1 VTAARSGVGPSP
13 ALHLSGV
20 VLPEGEHRDLWVR
33 DGRFTFER
41 VQGAETVSHG
51 GWLLPGLVDAHCHVG
66 IATGGGHVADLAGQ
80 REQALAERA
89 AGVLALRDCGS
100 PVDTRALDD
109 EPDLPRIVRA
119 GRHLAAPRRY
129 IPGLAIELAPEDLAA
144 AVRVQA
150 RRGDGWVKLV
160 GDWIDRDL
168 GDLGPE
174 WPRSALQAAIA
185 AAHEEG
191 ARVTAH
197 TFGTDALPDLIAA
210 GIDCIEHGTGLT
222 EELIGEMAA
231 RGTAVVPTLV
241 NVENFP
247 GFAAAGEKKFP
258 SYAGTMRRLYAN
270 SGAVVRAAYEAGV
283 PVFAGTDAG
292 GGIQHGV
299 VADEVR
305 ALHAAGLPADAA
317 LAAASWAA
325 RSWLGLPCIEE
336 GAPADVVVYATDPR
350 TDLDSLRRPQ
360 RMLLRGRVVG

>member
-1 VTAARSGVGPSP
+1 MRAPD
-13 ALHLSGV
+13 LHLSGV

-33 DGRFTFER
+33 DGRVTFDP
-41 VQGAETVSHG
+41 VPGAETVSRG

-66 IATGGGHVADLAGQ
+66 IGRGGVPVADVAGL
-80 REQALAERA
+80 REQALAERD

-119 GRHLAAPRRY
+119 GRHLARTRRY
-129 IPGLAIELAPEDLAA
+129 IPGLAVELEPADLVAE
-144 AVRVQA
+144 VRVQA

-160 GDWIDRDL
+160 GDWIDRSA
-168 GDLGPE
+168 GDLAPE
-174 WPRSALQAAIA
+174 WPAGVVAEAIA

-197 TFGTDALPDLIAA
+197 TFGTDALPALVRA

-222 EELIGEMAA
+222 EDLVGEMAA

-247 GFAAAGEKKFP
+247 GFAAAGERRFP
-258 SYAGTMRRLYAN
+258 AYASTMRRLYAQ

-292 GGIQHGV
+292 GGIEHGRI
-299 VADEVR
+299 ADEVR
-305 ALHAAGLPADAA
+305 ALCRAGLPAEAA
-317 LAAASWAA
+317 LAAASWSA
-325 RSWLGLPCIEE
+325 RSWLGLPGIEE
-336 GAPADVVVYATDPR
+336 GAPADLVVYEADPR
-350 TDLDSLRRPQ
+350 ADLDTLTGPV
-360 RMLLRGRVVG
+360 LTVLRGRVV

>member
-1 VTAARSGVGPSP
+1 
-13 ALHLSGV
+13 V

-33 DGRFTFER
+33 GGRITFEP
-41 VQGAETVSHG
+41 VPGAETVSRDG
-51 GWLLPGLVDAHCHVG
+51 FVLPGLVDAHCHVG
-66 IATGGGHVADLAGQ
+66 VVRGGGPAEDLARL
-80 REQALAERA
+80 REQALADRA

-129 IPGLAIELAPEDLAA
+129 IPGLAIELDPADLVEE
-144 AVRVQA
+144 VRVQA

-160 GDWIDRDL
+160 GDWIDRGV
-168 GDLGPE
+168 GDLAPE
-174 WPRSALQAAIA
+174 WPDDVLAAAIA

-197 TFGTDALPDLIAA
+197 TFGTDALPGLIGA
-210 GIDCIEHGTGLT
+210 GIDCIEHGTGIT
-222 EELIGEMAA
+222 EELVGVMAA

-247 GFAAAGEKKFP
+247 EFAAQGERKFP
-258 SYAGTMRRLYAN
+258 AYASTMRRLYAG

-292 GGIQHGV
+292 GGIDHGRI
-299 VADEVR
+299 ADEVR

-317 LAAASWAA
+317 LAAGSWAA
-325 RSWLGLPCIEE
+325 RTWLGLPGLEE
-336 GAPADVVVYATDPR
+336 GAPADLVVYATDPR
-350 TDLDSLRRPQ
+350 ADLDTLQRPQ
-360 RMLLRGRVVG
+360 RMVLRGRVVA

>member
-1 VTAARSGVGPSP
+1 MT
-13 ALHLSGV
+13 ALHVSGV
-20 VLPEGEHRDLWVR
+20 VLPEGEHRDVWVR
-33 DGRFTFER
+33 DGRFTFEP
-41 VQGAETVSHG
+41 VAGAETVSRG
-51 GWLLPGLVDAHCHVG
+51 GWLLPGLVDAHCHIG
-66 IATGGGHVADLAGQ
+66 IAKGGGHVDDPAGQ

-89 AGVLALRDCGS
+89 VGVLALRDCGS

-109 EPDLPRIVRA
+109 EPDLPRIIRA

-129 IPGLAIELAPEDLAA
+129 IPDLAIELAPDDLADE
-144 AVRVQA
+144 VRVQA

-160 GDWIDRDL
+160 GDWIDRDR

-174 WPRSALQAAIA
+174 WPRPALEAAIA

-222 EELIGEMAA
+222 EALIGEMAA

-247 GFAAAGEKKFP
+247 DFAAAGEKRFP
-258 SYAGTMRRLYAN
+258 SYASTMRRLYAN

-292 GGIQHGV
+292 GGIEHGV
-299 VADEVR
+299 IADEVR
-305 ALHAAGLPADAA
+305 ALHAAGLAAEAA

-325 RSWLGLPCIEE
+325 RAWLGLPCIEE
-336 GAPADVVVYATDPR
+336 GAPADLVVYDSDPR
-350 TDLDSLRRPQ
+350 ADLDALRRPQ
-360 RMLLRGRVVG
+360 RMLLRGRVVA

>member
-1 VTAARSGVGPSP
+1 VT

-20 VLPEGEHRDLWVR
+20 VLPEGEHRDVWVR
-33 DGRFTFER
+33 EGRFTFEP
-41 VQGAETVSHG
+41 VPGAETVSRG

-66 IATGGGHVADLAGQ
+66 IATGGDHVEGLAEA
-80 REQALAERA
+80 REQALTERA

-109 EPDLPRIVRA
+109 EPDLPRIIRA
-119 GRHLAAPRRY
+119 GRHIARTRRY
-129 IPGLAIELAPEDLAA
+129 MPGLGVEIEPEQLVDE
-144 AVRVQA
+144 VRVQA

-160 GDWIDRDL
+160 GDWIDRSV
-168 GDLGPE
+168 GDLAPE
-174 WPRSALQAAIA
+174 WPAEAVAAAIA

-210 GIDCIEHGTGLT
+210 GIDCIEHGSGLT
-222 EELIGEMAA
+222 EALIGEMAA

-247 GFAAAGEKKFP
+247 GFAAAGEKRFP
-258 SYAGTMRRLYAN
+258 TYASTMRRLYAN

-292 GGIQHGV
+292 GGIAHGV
-299 VADEVR
+299 IADEVR
-305 ALHAAGLPADAA
+305 ALHDAGLPTEAA
-317 LAAASWAA
+317 LAAASWSA
-325 RSWLGLPCIEE
+325 RAWLGLPCIEE
-336 GAPADVVVYATDPR
+336 GAPADVVVYDADPR
-350 TDLDSLRRPQ
+350 TDLGTLQRPQ
-360 RMLLRGRVVG
+360 RMLLRGRVVA

>member
-1 VTAARSGVGPSP
+1 M
-13 ALHLSGV
+13 
-20 VLPEGEHRDLWVR
+20 VLPEGEHRDVWVR
-33 DGRFTFER
+33 DGRFTFEP
-41 VQGAETVSHG
+41 VAGAETITRG

-66 IATGGGHVADLAGQ
+66 VGPGGVHVEGLPGL
-80 REQALAERA
+80 REQALADRA

-109 EPDLPRIVRA
+109 EPDLPRIIRA
-119 GRHLAAPRRY
+119 GRHIAAPRRY
-129 IPGLAIELAPEDLAA
+129 IPDLAVEVEA
-144 AVRVQA
+144 ADLVAEVRVQA

-160 GDWIDRDL
+160 GDWIDRGR
-168 GDLGPE
+168 GDLAPE
-174 WPRSALQAAIA
+174 WPADVLGAAIA

-197 TFGTDALPDLIAA
+197 TFGTDALPGLIGA

-222 EELIGEMAA
+222 EDLVAEMAA

-247 GFAAAGEKKFP
+247 GFAAAGEKRFP
-258 SYAGTMRRLYAN
+258 AYASTMRRLYAS
-270 SGAVVRAAYEAGV
+270 SGAVVRAAFEAGV

-292 GGIQHGV
+292 GGIEHGLI
-299 VADEVR
+299 AEEVR
-305 ALHAAGLPADAA
+305 ALHGAGLPAEAA

-336 GAPADVVVYATDPR
+336 GAPADVVVYDSDPR
-350 TDLDSLRRPQ
+350 KDLDTLARPQ
-360 RMLLRGRVVG
+360 RMVLRGRIVG